1 MKDVLCLDFG
11 TSSIRAVYRPKQ
23 GQAVVLDIGAA
34 TRSRSIDGAS
44 IRSEIFIDVDGKTI
58 RFGERAYEEALGL
71 RGFLFRDTSP
81 KLWLKEIQRL
91 GDRLVPSCVLTR
103 REAIAGLIAYALFA
117 SQETGRWS
125 IPSDFKDIDFR
136 IAHPVWPND
145 ISDDADFALR
155 EIGSLA
161 MHMARKGD
169 WGEVGVDVLK
179 SWTTKY
185 GDSFPVLE
193 ATVDTVEPVAAAVE
207 LLSEA
212 ENIRKICLVVDV
224 GAGTTDVGI
233 FQFLAPDVKSRK
245 SNKLIPTGPTNSIFC
260 AGNAIDQTLLGLV
273 QRKDPTAFKKNQADI
288 KSRIRMLKERL
299 FNERSLQIY
308 GVNIELHEL
317 ESDKEMMDFV
327 ANVRETIRSSLA
339 HSKNVIDSWLAS
351 RDNIEKKIT
360 IVMAGGGAELGFL
373 RRALS
378 SDLLVNSSK
387 YEFNV
392 VTVKRARAINLYG
405 AGYARMAV
413 ALGGANDLYE
423 EVIHKHSKLVGISG
437 LGKPKQKIS

>member
-11 TSSIRAVYRPKQ
+11 TSSIRAVYRSKQ
-23 GQAVVLDIGAA
+23 EQPVVLDIGAA
-34 TRSRSIDGAS
+34 TKSRSIDGAS
-44 IRSEIFIDVDGKTI
+44 IRSEIFIDADGKTV
-58 RFGERAYEEALGL
+58 RFGERAYEALGA
-71 RGFLFRDTSP
+71 RRFLFRDTSP
-81 KLWLKEIQRL
+81 KLWLMEIQRL
-91 GDRLVPSCVLTR
+91 GERLAPGCVLTR
-103 REAIAGLIAYALFA
+103 RDAIAGLIAYALFA

-125 IPSDFKDIDFR
+125 IPSDLNDIDFR
-136 IAHPVWPND
+136 IAHPVWPQN
-145 ISDDADFALR
+145 IHEDADHALR
-155 EIGSLA
+155 EIGWLA
-161 MHMARKGD
+161 MHMAREGD

-179 SWTTKY
+179 SWTTKD

-193 ATVDTVEPVAAAVE
+193 TTVDTVEPVAAAVE
-207 LLSEA
+207 LLPEA

-233 FQFLAPDVKSRK
+233 FQFLAPDVKSGK

-260 AGNAIDQTLLGLV
+260 AGNAIDQTLLALIK
-273 QRKDPTAFKKNQADI
+273 RKDASAFKKNQADI
-288 KSRIRMLKERL
+288 KERVRDLKERL
-299 FNERSLQIY
+299 FKEDSLQIY
-308 GVNIELHEL
+308 GVNVELHEL
-317 ESDKEMMDFV
+317 ESHKEMMDFV
-327 ANVRETIRSSLA
+327 ANVRETIRSSIL
-339 HSKNVIDSWLAS
+339 HSKNVIDGWLAS
-351 RDNIEKKIT
+351 RENIEKKIT

-373 RRALS
+373 RRALC
-378 SDLLVNSSK
+378 SDLLINSSK

-423 EVIHKHSKLVGISG
+423 EVIHKHSKLIGIPG